1 MKNIKY
7 ETKLELSFA
16 AENGKRNLAETI
28 NRMETVLKHLKEIQS
43 ECTSANVH
51 EDAFFIAD
59 RLRRASNEIH
69 GYVCTS
75 LALELA
81 SEAGAMEQ
89 LAKINLRL
97 SRIENEED

>member
-16 AENGKRNLAETI
+16 AENGRRNLAETI
-28 NRMETVLKHLKEIQS
+28 NRMETALKHLKEIQS
-43 ECTSANVH
+43 ECSSAIVE

-81 SEAGAMEQ
+81 SAAGAIEK
-89 LAKINLRL
+89 LARIDMRL
-97 SRIENEED
+97 SRIEDED

>member
-16 AENGKRNLAETI
+16 TENGKRNLAETI
-28 NRMETVLKHLKEIQS
+28 SRMETALKHLKEIQN
-43 ECTSANVH
+43 ECSSANV
-51 EDAFFIAD
+51 EDDTFYIAD

-81 SEAGAMEQ
+81 SAAGAIDK
-89 LAKINLRL
+89 LARIDMRL
-97 SRIENEED
+97 SRIEDED